1 MELGQLSY
9 LHTSYHLEPN
19 ISTRQVSLV
28 AALTCFHFLP
38 FHAAIWPLMCSI
50 N

>member
-19 ISTRQVSLV
+19 YSTRQVSLV
-28 AALTCFHFLP
+28 AALTWFSFLLI
-38 FHAAIWPLMCSI
+38 HAAIWPLIGSI